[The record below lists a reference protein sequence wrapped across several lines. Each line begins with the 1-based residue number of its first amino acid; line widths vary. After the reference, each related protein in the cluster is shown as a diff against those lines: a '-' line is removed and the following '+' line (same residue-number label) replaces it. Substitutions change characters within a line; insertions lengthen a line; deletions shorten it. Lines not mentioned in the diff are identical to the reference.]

1 MGRSRHNTNKI
12 SSVTLLISGLALFC
26 FVVFFGSGALVQTG
40 YYTEQMKK
48 SLDSFIRKALPE
60 GYGEETVDRKK
71 QQRKGTALST
81 TKDSRKNFEE
91 WKNFLPRMEKGIC
104 LVAVL

>member
-12 SSVTLLISGLALFC
+12 SSVTLLISALAF
-26 FVVFFGSGALVQTG
+26 VFFGSGALVQTG

-48 SLDSFIRKALPE
+48 SLDSFIRKALSE

-104 LVAVL
+104 LVAVQ